1 MNNSKKIQDFVN
13 DMLDYIQKSINKS
26 SFDRTFRAR
35 IIKKLRDGKY
45 QIEYKGGKYTARS
58 SQSYN
63 ENDMVYVCAPMNK
76 WEELFIL
83 SV

>member
-1 MNNSKKIQDFVN
+1 MNNYKKIQDFVN

-35 IIKKLRDGKY
+35 IVKKISDGKY
-45 QIEYKGGKYTARS
+45 QIEYKGGKYTAKS

-83 SV
+83 SA

>member
-1 MNNSKKIQDFVN
+1 MKKI
-13 DMLDYIQKSINKS
+13 S
-26 SFDRTFRAR
+26 
-35 IIKKLRDGKY
+35 DGKY
-45 QIEYKGGKYTARS
+45 QIEYKGAKYTARS
-58 SQSYN
+58 SQVLN

>member
-1 MNNSKKIQDFVN
+1 MNYQEVI
-13 DMLDYIQKSINKS
+13 KSITITIFSQVQSLIKDAP
-26 SFDRTFRAR
+26 FDKTFRAR
-35 IIKKLRDGKY
+35 ILKKISDDKY
-45 QIEYKGGKYTARS
+45 QIEYKGGKYTAKS

-83 SV
+83 SA

>member
-1 MNNSKKIQDFVN
+1 MNYQEVIKKLSTLIFSNVQALIQN
-13 DMLDYIQKSINKS
+13 AL
-26 SFDRTFRAR
+26 FDKTFRAR
-35 IIKKLRDGKY
+35 IIKKLSDGKY

>member
-1 MNNSKKIQDFVN
+1 MNNSKRIQDFVN
-13 DMLDYIQKSINKS
+13 DMLDYIQKSIDRS
-26 SFDRTFRAR
+26 SFDKTFRAR
-35 IIKKLRDGKY
+35 ILKKLDNGKY
-45 QIEYKGGKYTARS
+45 QIEYKGGKYTAKS

-83 SV
+83 SA

>member
-1 MNNSKKIQDFVN
+1 MNNYKKIQDFVN

-35 IIKKLRDGKY
+35 IVKKISDGKY
-45 QIEYKGGKYTARS
+45 QIEWCGNKYTARS

-63 ENDMVYVCAPMNK
+63 ENDIVYVCAPMNK

-83 SV
+83 SA

>member
-1 MNNSKKIQDFVN
+1 MNNSKKTQDFVN
-13 DMLDYIQKSINKS
+13 DMLEYIQKSINKS
-26 SFDRTFRAR
+26 SFDKTFRAR
-35 IIKKLRDGKY
+35 IIKKLSDGKY
-45 QIEYKGGKYTARS
+45 QIEYKGGKYTAKS

>member
-1 MNNSKKIQDFVN
+1 MNNYKKIQDFVN

-35 IIKKLRDGKY
+35 ILKKISDGKY
-45 QIEYKGGKYTARS
+45 QIEYKGGKYTAKS

-83 SV
+83 SA

>member
-1 MNNSKKIQDFVN
+1 MNYQEVI
-13 DMLDYIQKSINKS
+13 KSITITIFSQVQSLIKDAP
-26 SFDRTFRAR
+26 FDRTFRAR
-35 IIKKLRDGKY
+35 IIQKISDGKY

-63 ENDMVYVCAPMNK
+63 ENDFVWVCAPMNK